1 MRLEYFKDM
10 VFELL
15 NDAENMC
22 IKDIVTN
29 DREDKFTVST
39 QDGSVFEISC
49 SQKRSPVKKM
59 RLYWW
64 MKQH

>member
-1 MRLEYFKDM
+1 M

-22 IKDIVTN
+22 IKDIETN